1 MYQKKD
7 VILAE
12 QIISHVMKSQLIPKN
27 FSPLWPAPH
36 VQVLPKKKQ
45 DDQVGSPE
53 ASRFANHFQHEFCVT
68 SENCARND
76 VFRRIP
82 VENVEF

>member
-1 MYQKKD
+1 MNIHLPAILMYQKKD

-36 VQVLPKKKQ
+36 VQVLPKKNKMIKW
-45 DDQVGSPE
+45 E
-53 ASRFANHFQHEFCVT
+53 APKHRGLPIIFNMNFV
-68 SENCARND
+68 
-76 VFRRIP
+76 
-82 VENVEF
+82 